1 MAASSRAALSE
12 NQSGTARATFHEASA
27 FALHCSRAASHNGAY
42 VAWQAIIGKNLLV
55 VHSTVPVTSVQE
67 LIAFGKAKPK
77 FLNYASSGV
86 GTTSFLSGEI
96 FKLKTGVD
104 MIHVPYK
111 GAGEA
116 TSSCRRKRRTLS

>member
-1 MAASSRAALSE
+1 
-12 NQSGTARATFHEASA
+12 
-27 FALHCSRAASHNGAY
+27 
-42 VAWQAIIGKNLLV
+42 

-77 FLNYASSGV
+77 SLNYASSGV

-104 MIHVPYK
+104 MIHVPCK

-116 TSSCRRKRRTLS
+116 TAAVIAGQVHLTSARRLPVISEVPTNAEAGLPGYGILPGRTSPSGRES

>member
-1 MAASSRAALSE
+1 M
-12 NQSGTARATFHEASA
+12 
-27 FALHCSRAASHNGAY
+27 
-42 VAWQAIIGKNLLV
+42 
-55 VHSTVPVTSVQE
+55 HSTVPVTSVQE